1 MKAYTV
7 SGYGPISGERVVR
20 STSSRTRAN
29 WFREWLEAA
38 GYLDVQIVARV
49 RA

>member
-7 SGYGPISGERVVR
+7 SGYGPLSGERVTR
-20 STSSRTRAN
+20 GYTSMTRAR

-38 GYLDVQIVARV
+38 GYLDVQIVARG